1 MDSVVKSLGE
11 IVKYLVLFLVLL
23 MSYEVMMRYLFNAPT
38 LWGYDTAI
46 MTGTVI
52 YAIAWAYADLFD
64 QHVRVDIL
72 YSRWTKPRKAIVDIL
87 GGIVFFIPFIATMLY
102 SSFTWMWE
110 SWATHEIRN
119 ETFWYP
125 PAAPI
130 RTVFFLGVV
139 LFLLRGVIRLTRD
152 IYFVAKGKAL

>member
-1 MDSVVKSLGE
+1 LGE
-11 IVKYLVLFLVLL
+11 IVKYLVVFLVFQ
-23 MSYEVMMRYLFNAPT
+23 MSFEVMMRYLFNRPT
-38 LWGYDTAI
+38 VWGYDTAV

-72 YSRWTKPRKAIVDIL
+72 YSRWTGPRKAIIDIL
-87 GGIVFFIPFIATMLY
+87 GGIFFFIPFIATMLY
-102 SSFTWMWE
+102 ASFYFMWL
-110 SWATHEIRN
+110 SWAEHEIRAW
-119 ETFWYP
+119 TFWYP

-139 LFLLRGVIRLTRD
+139 LFLLRGIMRLTRD
-152 IYFVAKGKAL
+152 IYFVARGKHL